1 MSRYP
6 TLRGAGYEL
15 DRTIGTGGFGK
26 VKLAT
31 HTLTGAKVAVKIM
44 DKTKLG
50 KDLPRVKLEISA
62 LKSLSHPNICKLY
75 QVIETETH
83 CYVVMEYCAGGELFD
98 HIVEKSRLS
107 EMESRMFF
115 RQIISAVS
123 YLHDSG
129 YAHRD
134 LKPENVLLDR
144 DQNLKIIDFGL
155 CAKPQGG
162 MDSLLLTSCG
172 SPTYAAP
179 ELIQGVQYHGSGV
192 DIWSM
197 GVILYTLLCGC
208 LPFESDNIEELFRK
222 ILRGKYVEPGWLSSG
237 SKRLLR
243 RMLCVDPA
251 KRISI
256 GELINDPWIK
266 LGFGCPPSTRSR
278 NVDRIRDAE
287 CLEAMSQHCG
297 TDKESL
303 WSSISKWKYDG
314 ETATYLLLLNQKK
327 SGFAVALKKREPVR
341 QQQPD
346 VITRRPV
353 ALHTPK
359 HHESH
364 RTPVGRA
371 AVRRKLEEVT
381 PTIPAKIKRNV
392 NVEGVQQPQQP
403 PSCSSTQ
410 NSPAGIIFSGLDRVR
425 KALTPRR
432 RMNLTPS
439 KKPEILNIKKDLCN
453 ISTTVCKDPE
463 KVMSQLEKA
472 LAMKNVICSRKGFV
486 LRGKLKSDAAD
497 KEKLKLSFELEI
509 CLVPA
514 MNKENVPVVAI
525 KRKRLKGD
533 SWMYKKICEEI
544 LNFTGKCETIV
555 E

>member
-6 TLRGAGYEL
+6 TLQSNGYVL

-31 HTLTGAKVAVKIM
+31 HTLTGEKVAIKIM
-44 DKTKLG
+44 DKNKLG

-75 QVIETETH
+75 QVIETESH
-83 CYVVMEYCAGGELFD
+83 CYVIMEYCSGGELFD

-123 YLHDSG
+123 YLHENG

-134 LKPENVLLDR
+134 LKPENVLLDK
-144 DQNLKIIDFGL
+144 DQNLKLIDFGL

-162 MDSLLLTSCG
+162 MESLLLTSCG

-179 ELIQGVQYHGSGV
+179 ELIQGVKYHGSEV

-197 GVILYTLLCGC
+197 GVILYALLCGC
-208 LPFESDNIEELFRK
+208 LPFESDNIDELFRK
-222 ILRGKYVEPGWLSSG
+222 ILKGKYVEPSWLSSG

-243 RMLCVDPA
+243 RMLCVDPI
-251 KRISI
+251 KRIQIS
-256 GELINDPWIK
+256 ELINDPWVK
-266 LGFGCPPSTRSR
+266 LGFGCPPMITSKNMNHIKDT
-278 NVDRIRDAE
+278 E
-287 CLEAMSQHCG
+287 CLEVMSQYFSIDMD
-297 TDKESL
+297 TL
-303 WSSISKWKYDG
+303 WSQISKWRYDSNC
-314 ETATYLLLLNQKK
+314 AIYLLLINQKK
-327 SGFAVALKKREPVR
+327 SGCSVSLNKKELPKVADFAIKRP
-341 QQQPD
+341 
-346 VITRRPV
+346 T
-353 ALHTPK
+353 ALHTPGQ
-359 HHESH
+359 EN
-364 RTPVGRA
+364 RRIVGR
-371 AVRRKLEEVT
+371 AVRRKLDEVT
-381 PTIPAKIKRNV
+381 PTVPAKIKRNS
-392 NVEGVQQPQQP
+392 NPDTPQQ
-403 PSCSSTQ
+403 STSAQ
-410 NSPAGIIFSGLDRVR
+410 NSPAGKILDSIEKRLGLNRVR

-432 RMNLTPS
+432 RACTSTL
-439 KKPEILNIKKDLCN
+439 KKPELLDIKKDLCN

-463 KVMSQLEKA
+463 KVMNQLENA
-472 LAMKNVICSRKGFV
+472 LVTKNIICSRKGFV
-486 LRGKLKSDAAD
+486 LRGKLKCDMAD

-509 CLVPA
+509 CLVPS
-514 MNKENVPVVAI
+514 MNKNNGSVVAI

-544 LNFTGKCETIV
+544 LNFTGKCDTIQ

>member
-6 TLRGAGYEL
+6 TLRNCGYDL

-31 HTLTGAKVAVKIM
+31 HVLTGEKVAIKIM

-62 LKSLSHPNICKLY
+62 LKSLSHTNICKLY
-75 QVIETETH
+75 QVIETESH
-83 CYVVMEYCAGGELFD
+83 CYVVMEYCSGGELFD

-123 YLHDSG
+123 YLHENG

-134 LKPENVLLDR
+134 LKPENVLLDKE
-144 DQNLKIIDFGL
+144 QNLKIIDFGL

-179 ELIQGVQYHGSGV
+179 ELIQGVKYHGSEV

-197 GVILYTLLCGC
+197 GVILYALLCGC
-208 LPFESDNIEELFRK
+208 LPFESDNIDELFRK
-222 ILRGKYVEPGWLSSG
+222 ILRGKYIEPGWLSSG

-243 RMLCVDPA
+243 RMLCVDPL
-251 KRISI
+251 KRIRI
-256 GELINDPWIK
+256 NELINDPWIK
-266 LGFGCPPSTRSR
+266 LGFGCPPSTKSH
-278 NVDRIRDAE
+278 NIDRCKDLE
-287 CLEAMSQHCG
+287 CLEVMSQYCEI
-297 TDKESL
+297 DKDIL
-303 WSSISKWKYDG
+303 WSRLSKWKYDN
-314 ETATYLLLLNQKK
+314 ETATYLLLLN
-327 SGFAVALKKREPVR
+327 LKKAGCPIILKKKELPKH
-341 QQQPD
+341 QPE
-346 VITRRPV
+346 IIRRPV
-353 ALHTPK
+353 ALHTPGQ
-359 HHESH
+359 EN
-364 RTPVGRA
+364 RRAVGR
-371 AVRRKLEEVT
+371 AVRRKMEEVT
-381 PTIPAKIKRNV
+381 PTIPAKIRRNDNAV
-392 NVEGVQQPQQP
+392 TPQQQ
-403 PSCSSTQ
+403 SSSNQ
-410 NSPAGIIFSGLDRVR
+410 NSPAGKIFSGLDRVR

-432 RMNLTPS
+432 RIYTPTL
-439 KKPEILNIKKDLCN
+439 KKPEILDIKKDLCN

-463 KVMSQLEKA
+463 KVMTQLENV
-472 LAMKNVICSRKGFV
+472 LVTKNVICLRKGFV
-486 LRGKLKSDAAD
+486 LRGKLKNDIND

-509 CLVPA
+509 CLVPS
-514 MNKENVPVVAI
+514 MNKDSVPVVAI

-544 LNFTGKCETIV
+544 LNFTGKCETIS

>member
-6 TLRGAGYEL
+6 TLRACGYEL

-31 HTLTGAKVAVKIM
+31 HTLTGEKVAVKIM

-62 LKSLSHPNICKLY
+62 LKNLSHTNICKLY

-83 CYVVMEYCAGGELFD
+83 CYVVMEYCSGGELFD

-123 YLHDSG
+123 YLHDNG

-134 LKPENVLLDR
+134 LKPENVLLDKE
-144 DQNLKIIDFGL
+144 QNLKIIDFGL

-179 ELIQGVQYHGSGV
+179 ELIQGVKYHGSEV

-197 GVILYTLLCGC
+197 GVILYALLCGC
-208 LPFESDNIEELFRK
+208 LPFESDNIDELFRK

-243 RMLCVDPA
+243 RMLCVDPL
-251 KRISI
+251 KRIRIS
-256 GELINDPWIK
+256 ELINDPWVK
-266 LGFGCPPSTRSR
+266 LGFGCPPPTRHE
-278 NVDRIRDAE
+278 NMDRCKDME
-287 CLEAMSQHCG
+287 CLEVMSQYCEI
-297 TDKESL
+297 DKEIL
-303 WSSISKWKYDG
+303 WSRLSKWKYDS
-314 ETATYLLLLNQKK
+314 ETATYLLLLN
-327 SGFAVALKKREPVR
+327 LKKTGCPVVFKKKELPK
-341 QQQPD
+341 QQQEFS
-346 VITRRPV
+346 IRKPV
-353 ALHTPK
+353 ALHAPGQ
-359 HHESH
+359 EN
-364 RTPVGRA
+364 RRVVGR
-371 AVRRKLEEVT
+371 AVRRKIEEVT
-381 PTIPAKIKRNV
+381 PTIPAKIKRNG
-392 NVEGVQQPQQP
+392 NVEIHHQP
-403 PSCSSTQ
+403 CSSSQ
-410 NSPAGIIFSGLDRVR
+410 SSPAGKILSGLDRVR

-432 RMNLTPS
+432 RICTPLL
-439 KKPEILNIKKDLCN
+439 KKPEILDIKKDLCN

-463 KVMSQLEKA
+463 KVMSQLENA

-509 CLVPA
+509 CLVPS
-514 MNKENVPVVAI
+514 MNMENVPVVAI

-544 LNFTGKCETIV
+544 LNFTGKCETIP

>member
-6 TLRGAGYEL
+6 TLRGCGYEL

-31 HTLTGAKVAVKIM
+31 HLPTGEKVAVKIM

-62 LKSLSHPNICKLY
+62 LKTLSHPNICKLY
-75 QVIETETH
+75 QVIESESH
-83 CYVVMEYCAGGELFD
+83 CYVVMEYCSGGELFD

-134 LKPENVLLDR
+134 LKPENILLDKE
-144 DQNLKIIDFGL
+144 QNLKIIDFGL

-179 ELIQGVQYHGSGV
+179 ELIQGVKYHGSEV

-197 GVILYTLLCGC
+197 GVILYALLCGC
-208 LPFESDNIEELFRK
+208 LPFESDNIDELFRK
-222 ILRGKYVEPGWLSSG
+222 ILRGKYIEPGWLSSG

-243 RMLCVDPA
+243 RMLCVDPL
-251 KRISI
+251 KRIRVS
-256 GELINDPWIK
+256 ELVDDPWIK
-266 LGFGCPPSTRSR
+266 LGYGCPPAT
-278 NVDRIRDAE
+278 NFHNMGQHKDTE
-287 CLEAMSQHCG
+287 CLEVMSRHYNI
-297 TDKESL
+297 DMEIL
-303 WSSISKWKYDG
+303 WTRLSKWKYDC
-314 ETATYLLLLNQKK
+314 ETATYLLLINLKK
-327 SGFAVALKKREPVR
+327 SGNPVVLKKKDLPKPPPE
-341 QQQPD
+341 QHA
-346 VITRRPV
+346 IRRPV
-353 ALHTPK
+353 ALHTPGQ
-359 HHESH
+359 EN
-364 RTPVGRA
+364 RRIIGR
-371 AVRRKLEEVT
+371 AVRRKLEDVT
-381 PTIPAKIKRNV
+381 PTVPAKIKKMS
-392 NVEGVQQPQQP
+392 NVEIPQPHG
-403 PSCSSTQ
+403 STVQ
-410 NSPAGIIFSGLDRVR
+410 NSPAGKIFSGLDRVR

-432 RMNLTPS
+432 RIGTPTQ
-439 KKPEILNIKKDLCN
+439 KKPEVLDIKKDLCN
-453 ISTTVCKDPE
+453 ISTTACNDPE
-463 KVMSQLEKA
+463 KVMNQLENA
-472 LAMKNVICSRKGFV
+472 LAMKHVICSRKGFV
-486 LRGKLKSDAAD
+486 LRGKLKSDAND

-509 CLVPA
+509 CLVPS
-514 MNKENVPVVAI
+514 MNKENAPVVAI

-544 LNFTGKCETIV
+544 LNFTGKCESNQA
-555 E
+555 

>member
-6 TLRGAGYEL
+6 TLRSCGYEL
-15 DRTIGTGGFGK
+15 HRTIGTGGFGK

-31 HTLTGAKVAVKIM
+31 HGPTGEKVAVKIM

-62 LKSLSHPNICKLY
+62 LKTLSHPNVCKLY
-75 QVIETETH
+75 QVIETESH
-83 CYVVMEYCAGGELFD
+83 CYVVMEYCSGGELFD

-134 LKPENVLLDR
+134 LKPENILLDKE
-144 DQNLKIIDFGL
+144 QNLKIIDFGL

-179 ELIQGVQYHGSGV
+179 ELIQGVKYHGSEV

-197 GVILYTLLCGC
+197 GVILYALLCGC
-208 LPFESDNIEELFRK
+208 LPFESDNIDELFKK
-222 ILRGKYVEPGWLSSG
+222 ILRGKYIEPGWLSSG

-243 RMLCVDPA
+243 RMLCVDPL
-251 KRISI
+251 KRVRIS
-256 GELINDPWIK
+256 ELIDDPWIK
-266 LGFGCPPSTRSR
+266 LGYGYPPATKFH
-278 NVDRIRDAE
+278 NMGQYKDIE
-287 CLEAMSQHCG
+287 CLEVMSQYYNV
-297 TDKESL
+297 DKEIL
-303 WSSISKWKYDG
+303 WSRLSKWKYDS
-314 ETATYLLLLNQKK
+314 ETATYLLLINLKK
-327 SGFAVALKKREPVR
+327 SGSPLVLKKKDLPKL
-341 QQQPD
+341 QPEQ
-346 VITRRPV
+346 VIIRRPV
-353 ALHTPK
+353 DLHTPGQ
-359 HHESH
+359 EN
-364 RTPVGRA
+364 RRIR
-371 AVRRKLEEVT
+371 AVRRKLEDAT
-381 PTIPAKIKRNV
+381 PVIPAKIKRSA
-392 NVEGVQQPQQP
+392 NVETAQQH
-403 PSCSSTQ
+403 SSAVQ
-410 NSPAGIIFSGLDRVR
+410 NSPAGKILSSLDRVR

-432 RMNLTPS
+432 RLGTPTL
-439 KKPEILNIKKDLCN
+439 KKPEILDIKKDLCN
-453 ISTTVCKDPE
+453 ISTTVCNDPE
-463 KVMSQLEKA
+463 KVMNQLENA
-472 LAMKNVICSRKGFV
+472 LAMKHVICSRKGFI
-486 LRGKLKSDAAD
+486 LRGKLKSDAND

-509 CLVPA
+509 CLVPSI
-514 MNKENVPVVAI
+514 NKENLSVVAI

-544 LNFTGKCETIV
+544 LNFTGKCESNNQV
-555 E
+555 

>member
-6 TLRGAGYEL
+6 TLRSCGYEL

-31 HTLTGAKVAVKIM
+31 HTLTGEKVAIKIM

-62 LKSLSHPNICKLY
+62 LKNLSHPNICKLY
-75 QVIETETH
+75 QVIETESH
-83 CYVVMEYCAGGELFD
+83 CYVVMEYCSGGELFD

-123 YLHDSG
+123 YLHDNG

-144 DQNLKIIDFGL
+144 EQNLKIIDFGL

-179 ELIQGVQYHGSGV
+179 ELIQGVKYHGSEV

-197 GVILYTLLCGC
+197 GVILYALLCGC
-208 LPFESDNIEELFRK
+208 LPFESDNIDELFKK
-222 ILRGKYVEPGWLSSG
+222 ILKGKYIEPGWLSSG

-243 RMLCVDPA
+243 RMLCVDPL
-251 KRISI
+251 KRIRIS
-256 GELINDPWIK
+256 ELINDPWIS
-266 LGFGCPPSTRSR
+266 LGFGCPPSTKNH
-278 NVDRIRDAE
+278 NVDRCKDME
-287 CLEAMSQHCG
+287 CLEVISQYCEI
-297 TDKESL
+297 DKEII
-303 WSSISKWKYDG
+303 WSRISKWKYDS
-314 ETATYLLLLNQKK
+314 ETATYLLLLNKK
-327 SGFAVALKKREPVR
+327 KYGAPLVLKKKEVSN
-341 QQQPD
+341 QQPEL
-346 VITRRPV
+346 IIKRPV
-353 ALHTPK
+353 ALHTPGSENRK
-359 HHESH
+359 V
-364 RTPVGRA
+364 VGR
-371 AVRRKLEEVT
+371 AVRRKIDEVT
-381 PTIPAKIKRNV
+381 PTIPAKIKRNT
-392 NVEGVQQPQQP
+392 NTETPQVQP
-403 PSCSSTQ
+403 PCSS
-410 NSPAGIIFSGLDRVR
+410 NLSSPAGKLISGLDRVR

-432 RMNLTPS
+432 RISTPTQ
-439 KKPEILNIKKDLCN
+439 KQPEILNIKKDLCN

-463 KVMSQLEKA
+463 KVMNQLEKV
-472 LAMKNVICSRKGFV
+472 LAMRNVICSRKGFV
-486 LRGKLKSDAAD
+486 LRGKLKSDVAG

-509 CLVPA
+509 CLVPS

-544 LNFTGKCETIV
+544 LNFTGKCETIP